1 MYRSVTWVIWLCECV
16 FYQLPK
22 IVSVEFLIFLYV
34 LSAKFNKHDKKQIWI
49 TQCLQCYCLVCYR
62 TNIKM
67 NFYPNF
73 FFLTKWVTKT
83 HTMYRY
89 MNMYFC
95 LYLEW
100 FPLLFILDCAI
111 YNY

>member
-73 FFLTKWVTKT
+73 FFFYQVSYKNTYNVPV
-83 HTMYRY
+83 HEYV
-89 MNMYFC
+89 F
-95 LYLEW
+95 
-100 FPLLFILDCAI
+100 LFIPGMISSFVYIRLC
-111 YNY
+111 YL